1 VQNFT
6 AGFQPHTQRPLI
18 KRFVWA
24 LDHFSLKRLR
34 QRARYRKA
42 KSTVKRKKSKVLS
55 RISRRRRRSGQEA
68 LACLAE
74 LAPCLAELAPCLVGL
89 AASLSGWIGSSSGRI
104 GVHRCSAHSA
114 QQSLELI
121 AWSNLPPNSFP
132 APPLRASAF
141 RLRS

>member
-1 VQNFT
+1 LFGLWIIFPLNVYVSEHATGKQN
-6 AGFQPHTQRPLI
+6 PLSSE
-18 KRFVWA
+18 KN
-24 LDHFSLKRLR
+24 
-34 QRARYRKA
+34 Q
-42 KSTVKRKKSKVLS
+42 KVLS